1 MQERETHCAL
11 MCFFGS
17 FVALPRPLD
26 VEYTNKLAQNI
37 DDLLRIQGNKKKSS
51 NKSASNS
58 HNSGATDTIRKDTKE
73 IDVKQ
78 QQRRSQSSK
87 STSGSREERVSGGAR
102 GDKAKGRK
110 GATSKR
116 KKRKGK
122 TPDRPNDVQMKEVVY
137 DYQGSGA
144 YLLEQDVNA
153 CLGLRTRYVSRIG
166 VRYP

>member
-1 MQERETHCAL
+1 MEEQQARSAL
-11 MCFFGS
+11 LCLFGS

-37 DDLLRIQGNKKKSS
+37 DDLLRIQRNKKKNS

-58 HNSGATDTIRKDTKE
+58 HNSGATDTKRKDTKE
-73 IDVKQ
+73 IDVQ

-122 TPDRPNDVQMKEVVY
+122 TPDRPKDVQMKEVVY

-153 CLGLRTRYVSRIG
+153 CLGLRTRYVSRNG